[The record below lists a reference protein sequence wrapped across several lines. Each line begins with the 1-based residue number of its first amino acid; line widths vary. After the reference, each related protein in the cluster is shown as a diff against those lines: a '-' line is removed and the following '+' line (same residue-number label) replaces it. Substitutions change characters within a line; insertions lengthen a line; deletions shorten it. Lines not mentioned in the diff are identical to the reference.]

1 VTYIKKE
8 TQIMDKYCPNC
19 GAPVEEEDKFCK
31 NCGEKI
37 MAQKTEKIERP
48 VVIVIAAILFGI
60 MGVLEVLSGLIFAA
74 LGPMILMEYTELA
87 SFVGGSVILFG
98 GIFLVAG
105 VLDVAV
111 AYGLWEL
118 KKWGGILGIILGVI
132 SLLLSI
138 PFVTIDFGFSLILSL
153 AMIIL
158 IAFGW
163 NSLS

>member
-1 VTYIKKE
+1 MVHQYKKE
-8 TQIMDKYCPNC
+8 
-19 GAPVEEEDKFCK
+19 EEEKNKFCK

-37 MAQKTEKIERP
+37 MAQKTEEIERP
-48 VVIVIAAILFGI
+48 VVIVIASILFGI
-60 MGVLEVLSGLIFAA
+60 TGVHEVLSGLIFAA

-98 GIFLVAG
+98 GI
-105 VLDVAV
+105 
-111 AYGLWEL
+111 
-118 KKWGGILGIILGVI
+118 LGIILGMI
-132 SLLLSI
+132 SLLIGI
-138 PFVTIDFGFSLILSL
+138 PFVNIDFGFSLTLSL

>member
-1 VTYIKKE
+1 
-8 TQIMDKYCPNC
+8 
-19 GAPVEEEDKFCK
+19 
-31 NCGEKI
+31 
-37 MAQKTEKIERP
+37 MAQKTEEIERP

-60 MGVLEVLSGLIFAA
+60 TGVHEVLSGLIFAA

-105 VLDVAV
+105 VIDVAV
-111 AYGLWEL
+111 AYGLREL
-118 KKWGGILGIILGVI
+118 KKWGGIFGIILGMI
-132 SLLLSI
+132 SLFIGI
-138 PFVTIDFGFSLILSL
+138 PFVNIDFGFSLTLSL

>member
-1 VTYIKKE
+1 VVHQYKKE
-8 TQIMDKYCPNC
+8 
-19 GAPVEEEDKFCK
+19 EEEKNKFCK

-37 MAQKTEKIERP
+37 MAQKTEEIERP

-60 MGVLEVLSGLIFAA
+60 MGVHEVLSGLIFAA

-98 GIFLVAG
+98 GI
-105 VLDVAV
+105 
-111 AYGLWEL
+111 
-118 KKWGGILGIILGVI
+118 LGIILGMI
-132 SLLLSI
+132 SLLIGI
-138 PFVTIDFGFSLILSL
+138 PFVNIDFGFSLTLSL

>member
-1 VTYIKKE
+1 
-8 TQIMDKYCPNC
+8 
-19 GAPVEEEDKFCK
+19 
-31 NCGEKI
+31 
-37 MAQKTEKIERP
+37 MAQKTEEIERP

-60 MGVLEVLSGLIFAA
+60 MGVHEVLSGLIFAA

-98 GIFLVAG
+98 GI
-105 VLDVAV
+105 
-111 AYGLWEL
+111 
-118 KKWGGILGIILGVI
+118 LGIILGMI
-132 SLLLSI
+132 SLLIGI
-138 PFVTIDFGFSLILSL
+138 PFVNIDFGFSLTLSL

>member
-1 VTYIKKE
+1 VVHQYKKE
-8 TQIMDKYCPNC
+8 
-19 GAPVEEEDKFCK
+19 EEEKNKFCK

-37 MAQKTEKIERP
+37 MAQKTEEIERP

-60 MGVLEVLSGLIFAA
+60 TGVHEVLSGLIFAA

-98 GIFLVAG
+98 GI
-105 VLDVAV
+105 
-111 AYGLWEL
+111 
-118 KKWGGILGIILGVI
+118 LGIILGMI
-132 SLLLSI
+132 SLLIGI
-138 PFVTIDFGFSLILSL
+138 PFVNIDFGFSLTLSL

>member
-1 VTYIKKE
+1 MHQYKKE
-8 TQIMDKYCPNC
+8 
-19 GAPVEEEDKFCK
+19 EEEKNKFCK

-37 MAQKTEKIERP
+37 MAQKTEEIERP

-60 MGVLEVLSGLIFAA
+60 MGVHEVLSGLIFAA

-98 GIFLVAG
+98 GI
-105 VLDVAV
+105 
-111 AYGLWEL
+111 
-118 KKWGGILGIILGVI
+118 LGIILGMI
-132 SLLLSI
+132 SLLIGI
-138 PFVTIDFGFSLILSL
+138 PFVNIDFGFSLTFSL